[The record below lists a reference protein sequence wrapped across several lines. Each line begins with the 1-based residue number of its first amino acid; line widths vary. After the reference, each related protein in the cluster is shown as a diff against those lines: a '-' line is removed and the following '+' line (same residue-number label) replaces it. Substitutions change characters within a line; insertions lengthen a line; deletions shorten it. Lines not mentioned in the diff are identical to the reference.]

1 MPLPPSLA
9 NATPE
14 ELQRLI
20 VDSLRKLKS
29 RDKRI
34 TELTAANEKSA
45 AELAALQGQSS
56 SPDGSF
62 TGAGEDAA
70 AVQLQVRLLPASN
83 AFYTF
88 NAWQAVCRL
97 AEIRVQA
104 SAVG

>member
-9 NATPE
+9 NATPA

-45 AELAALQGQSS
+45 AELAALQGQCS

-62 TGAGEDAA
+62 TGAGENAG
-70 AVQLQVRLLPASN
+70 AVQLQVRLLHASN
-83 AFYTF
+83 AFYTL

-97 AEIRVQA
+97 AEIRV
-104 SAVG
+104 